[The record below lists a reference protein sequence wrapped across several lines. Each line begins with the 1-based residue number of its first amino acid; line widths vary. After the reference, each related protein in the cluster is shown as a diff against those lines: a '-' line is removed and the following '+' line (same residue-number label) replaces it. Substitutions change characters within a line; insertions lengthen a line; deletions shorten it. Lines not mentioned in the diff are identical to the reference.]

1 MYAFLSDSSKQAN
14 ILVDRIWII
23 SQDEPFN
30 GNTSSVLPSEFI
42 KSGKVFPRVGICWSK
57 TVALQY
63 ARPGCQDHHHHH
75 HHHLVAQP
83 VDDVEGVEEAL
94 RRLWVKEGSKVT
106 VGVNLLQALLD
117 LRICVKEEED
127 LPESSRHD
135 QGFGIQRQPVF
146 PPGFEYD

>member
-1 MYAFLSDSSKQAN
+1 MFAKGA
-14 ILVDRIWII
+14 
-23 SQDEPFN
+23 
-30 GNTSSVLPSEFI
+30 
-42 KSGKVFPRVGICWSK
+42 ICWSK

-106 VGVNLLQALLD
+106 VG
-117 LRICVKEEED
+117 ISCKSGKEEED
-127 LPESSRHD
+127 LPDSWRHD
-135 QGFGIQRQPVF
+135 LGFVIQRQPVL
-146 PPGFEYD
+146 PLGFEYD

>member
-14 ILVDRIWII
+14 ILVD
-23 SQDEPFN
+23 
-30 GNTSSVLPSEFI
+30 
-42 KSGKVFPRVGICWSK
+42 SGKVFPRVGICWSK

-63 ARPGCQDHHHHH
+63 ARPGCQDHDHDHHRHNQHHHH

-106 VGVNLLQALLD
+106 VGISGLA
-117 LRICVKEEED
+117 
-127 LPESSRHD
+127 
-135 QGFGIQRQPVF
+135 GGAAA
-146 PPGFEYD
+146 